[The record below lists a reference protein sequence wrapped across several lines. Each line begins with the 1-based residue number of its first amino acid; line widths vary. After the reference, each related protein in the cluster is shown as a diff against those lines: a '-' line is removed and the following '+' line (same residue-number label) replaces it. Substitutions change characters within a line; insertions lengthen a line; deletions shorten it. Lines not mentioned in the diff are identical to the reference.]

1 MATLVRSI
9 SQSGGVL
16 CAAIDS
22 TDIAAKAEQIHETSA
37 TVTAAFGRLL
47 TAASL
52 MGVMLKSE
60 ENSITVRLQGGGP
73 AGLLIAVTDGLGNVR
88 GDVENPIVEIPLN
101 GLGKLDVAGAVGRE
115 GTLSVVKDLG
125 MRDPYVGQVPI
136 VSGEIAEDI
145 THYYAVSEQT
155 PTVCA
160 LGVLV
165 NPDLTVKAAGGF
177 LIQLLPGASDADID
191 LLEQNVQKLPSV
203 TQMISQGATAED
215 ICRRCLDGFEP
226 QILDTTHPEY
236 RCNCSRER
244 VERALISIGKQDLQ
258 QLMEE
263 EEHIEVDCHF
273 CKKKYRFEKEDIRR
287 LLEKA
292 K

>member
-37 TVTAAFGRLL
+37 TVTAALGRLL

-101 GLGKLDVAGAVGRE
+101 GDTIQPTSIHFNNRY
-115 GTLSVVKDLG
+115 TS
-125 MRDPYVGQVPI
+125 
-136 VSGEIAEDI
+136 VSGN
-145 THYYAVSEQT
+145 QT
-155 PTVCA
+155 FEVA
-160 LGVLV
+160 LRMRYQAAAFYVLSGVLQFIGLAV
-165 NPDLTVKAAGGF
+165 IYNLDRKTMAKMQADLAARKA
-177 LIQLLPGASDADID
+177 
-191 LLEQNVQKLPSV
+191 N
-203 TQMISQGATAED
+203 
-215 ICRRCLDGFEP
+215 
-226 QILDTTHPEY
+226 
-236 RCNCSRER
+236 
-244 VERALISIGKQDLQ
+244 
-258 QLMEE
+258 
-263 EEHIEVDCHF
+263 
-273 CKKKYRFEKEDIRR
+273 
-287 LLEKA
+287 
-292 K
+292 